1 MKPKLWRVYKMNKFK
16 SKLRAFFVVSYRLAI
31 WTQRGNLYNIRGDNA
46 KELMQN
52 AKFYKPTHWA
62 LYKKGRFGLPERE
75 IRRSE

>member
-1 MKPKLWRVYKMNKFK
+1 MEMIKTLIKKIFYK
-16 SKLRAFFVVSYRLAI
+16 SYRLAI
-31 WTQRGNLYNIRGDNA
+31 WTQRGNLYNIRGNNA

-75 IRRSE
+75 IQRSNNKQ